1 MRPKIKQPILSCQ
14 VVRNI
19 FFTLEVLFQMGE
31 KIMMCQFIMRDNPHR
46 FTKGNTGAK
55 TAGLNARKNH
65 TPGT

>member
-1 MRPKIKQPILSCQ
+1 
-14 VVRNI
+14 
-19 FFTLEVLFQMGE
+19 MGE